1 MRSAVVWLAVAVTSM
16 VVMAFILPLALLV
29 QDLAHD
35 RAIVRLEREAQTL
48 ATAIAIFQ
56 PTTAAEV
63 DQIRNQS
70 VGLQPMSVVL
80 PDGMVSGPVP
90 ASQRLVSAVRQSAQ
104 TERGV
109 IEDGEAVAV
118 PVIVDDETVVITTF
132 ATNAQLS
139 ENVRLAWAVLAG
151 LATISILLAALIAAR
166 LGNSIVTAV
175 TELSTAARAL
185 ARGQL
190 NARVTPGGPREIAE
204 TGNAFNVMAER
215 ITGLIAGERE
225 QVANLSHRLRTP
237 LTSLEL
243 NVDQVDDEATRN
255 RLIDDLDEMKRTVDA
270 VIKQARRP
278 IRQGAGVVTN
288 LGQIVKD
295 RVGFWSP
302 LAEEQGREW
311 RVQVDPNVNVTV
323 AEPDVVAVV
332 DALLTNVFAH
342 TDEGTN
348 FSVRVKSTGVL
359 EVEDAGG
366 GFPAMFIERG
376 VSGGGSTGLGLDIVR
391 QTAEAEGGTLSVG
404 ASALGGARVSVAF
417 IPQT

>member
-56 PTTAAEV
+56 PETVAEV

-70 VGLQPMSVVL
+70 LGLQPMTVVL
-80 PDGMVSGPVP
+80 PDGGVSGPEP
-90 ASQRLVSAVRQSAQ
+90 ASQRLVLQVRLSAQ
-104 TERGV
+104 TERGE
-109 IEDGEAVAV
+109 IDDGEAVAV
-118 PVIVDDETVVITTF
+118 PVIVGDSAFVVTTF
-132 ATNAQLS
+132 ATDAELR
-139 ENVRLAWAVLAG
+139 ENVTRAWFVLAG
-151 LATISILLAALIAAR
+151 LAVISILLAALIAAR
-166 LGNSIVTAV
+166 LGNNVVTAV
-175 TELSTAARAL
+175 KELSSAARAL
-185 ARGQL
+185 SMGQL
-190 NARVTPGGPREIAE
+190 HARVTPAGPREIAE
-204 TGNAFNVMAER
+204 TGTAFNLMAER
-215 ITGLIAGERE
+215 ISALIRGERE

-243 NVDQVDDEATRN
+243 NVDQVTDEATRN
-255 RLIDDLDEMKRTVDA
+255 RLIDDVDEMKRTVDA

-278 IRQGAGVVTN
+278 IRQGAGVSSN

-302 LAEEQGREW
+302 LAEEQARQW
-311 RVQVDPNVNVTV
+311 RVKVDPNVVV
-323 AEPDVVAVV
+323 SVPESDVVAVI

-342 TDEGTN
+342 TEEGTA
-348 FSVRVKSTGVL
+348 FAVWVTETGVL
-359 EVEDAGG
+359 EVQDAGR
-366 GFPAMFIERG
+366 GFPATFVERG

-391 QTAEAEGGTLSVG
+391 QTAEADGGSITVG
-404 ASALGGARVSVAF
+404 TSPLGGAKISVVFTPGA
-417 IPQT
+417 

>member
-56 PTTAAEV
+56 PETVAEV

-70 VGLQPMSVVL
+70 LGLQPMTVVL
-80 PDGMVSGPVP
+80 PDGGVSGPDP
-90 ASQRLVSAVRQSAQ
+90 ASQRLVLQVRLSAQ
-104 TERGV
+104 TERGE
-109 IEDGEAVAV
+109 IDGGEAVAV
-118 PVIVDDETVVITTF
+118 PVIVDESAFVVTTF
-132 ATNAQLS
+132 ATDAELS
-139 ENVRLAWAVLAG
+139 ENVARAWVVLAG
-151 LATISILLAALIAAR
+151 LAVISILLAGLIAAR
-166 LGNSIVTAV
+166 LGNNVVTAV
-175 TELSTAARAL
+175 TELSGAARAL
-185 ARGQL
+185 SRGQL
-190 NARVTPGGPREIAE
+190 NARVTPAGPREIAE
-204 TGNAFNVMAER
+204 TGTAFNLMAER
-215 ITGLIAGERE
+215 ISALIRGERE

-243 NVDQVDDEATRN
+243 NVDQVTDEATRN
-255 RLIDDLDEMKRTVDA
+255 RLIDDVDEMKRTVDA

-278 IRQGAGVVTN
+278 IRQGAGVSSN

-302 LAEEQGREW
+302 LAEEQGRQW
-311 RVQVDPNVNVTV
+311 KVKVDPNVIVSV
-323 AEPDVVAVV
+323 PESDVVAVI

-342 TDEGTN
+342 TDEGAA
-348 FSVRVKSTGVL
+348 FAVRVTEAGTL
-359 EVEDAGG
+359 EVHDAGR
-366 GFPAMFIERG
+366 GFSAAFVERG

-391 QTAEAEGGTLSVG
+391 QTAEAEGGSLSVG
-404 ASALGGARVSVAF
+404 TSPLGGAKLSVVF
-417 IPQT
+417 TPQG

>member
-56 PTTAAEV
+56 PETVEEV

-70 VGLQPMSVVL
+70 LGLQPMTVVL
-80 PDGMVSGPVP
+80 PDGGVSGPEP
-90 ASQRLVSAVRQSAQ
+90 ASQRLVLQVRLSAQ
-104 TERGV
+104 TERGE
-109 IEDGEAVAV
+109 IGDGEAVAV
-118 PVIVDDETVVITTF
+118 PVIVDESAFVVTTF
-132 ATNAQLS
+132 ATNDELS
-139 ENVRLAWAVLAG
+139 ENVTRAWIVLAG
-151 LATISILLAALIAAR
+151 LAVISILLAGLIAAR
-166 LGNSIVTAV
+166 LGNNVVIAV
-175 TELSTAARAL
+175 KELSSAARAL
-185 ARGQL
+185 SRGQL
-190 NARVTPGGPREIAE
+190 DARVTPAGPAEIAE
-204 TGNAFNVMAER
+204 TGTAFNLMAER
-215 ITGLIAGERE
+215 ISALIRGERE

-243 NVDQVDDEATRN
+243 NIDQVGDDATRN
-255 RLIDDLDEMKRTVDA
+255 RLIDDVDEMKRTVDA

-278 IRQGAGVVTN
+278 IRQGAGVSSN

-302 LAEEQGREW
+302 LAEEQGRRW
-311 RVQVDPNVNVTV
+311 KVKVDPNVVV
-323 AEPDVVAVV
+323 SVPESDVEAVI

-342 TDEGTN
+342 TDEGTA
-348 FSVRVKSTGVL
+348 FAVRVTEHGVL
-359 EVEDAGG
+359 EVQDAGN
-366 GFPAMFIERG
+366 GFPAAFVERG

-391 QTAEAEGGTLSVG
+391 QTAEAEGGSITVG
-404 ASALGGARVSVAF
+404 TSPLGGAKISVVF
-417 IPQT
+417 TPES

>member
-48 ATAIAIFQ
+48 ATAIAILQ
-56 PTTAAEV
+56 PESADEV

-70 VGLQPMSVVL
+70 LGLQPMTVVL
-80 PDGMVSGPVP
+80 PDGAVSGPDP
-90 ASQRLVSAVRQSAQ
+90 ASQRLVLQVRLSAQ
-104 TERGV
+104 TERGE
-109 IEDGEAVAV
+109 IDGGEAVAV
-118 PVIVDDETVVITTF
+118 PVIVGESAFVVTTF
-132 ATNAQLS
+132 ATDAELS
-139 ENVRLAWAVLAG
+139 ENVARAWVVLAG
-151 LATISILLAALIAAR
+151 LAVISILLAGLIAAR
-166 LGNSIVTAV
+166 LGNNVVTAV
-175 TELSTAARAL
+175 KELSSAARAL
-185 ARGQL
+185 SRGQL
-190 NARVTPGGPREIAE
+190 HARVTPAGPREIAE
-204 TGNAFNVMAER
+204 TGTAFNLMAER
-215 ITGLIAGERE
+215 ISGLIRGERE

-243 NVDQVDDEATRN
+243 NVDQVTDEATRN

-278 IRQGAGVVTN
+278 IRQGAGVSSN

-302 LAEEQGREW
+302 LAEEQGRQW
-311 RVQVDPNVNVTV
+311 KVKVDPSVMVSV
-323 AEPDVVAVV
+323 PESDVVAVI

-342 TDEGTN
+342 TDEGTA
-348 FSVRVKSTGVL
+348 FAVRVTDKGVL
-359 EVEDAGG
+359 EVHDAGQ
-366 GFPAMFIERG
+366 GFPAAFVERG

-391 QTAEAEGGTLSVG
+391 QTAEAEGGSITVG
-404 ASALGGARVSVAF
+404 TSPLGGANISVVF
-417 IPQT
+417 TPES